1 MQINRSS
8 IFLEVI
14 EGLSKSVHIGEGN
27 AEAMAKEILFSASH
41 FLKINR
47 VNTWLIDEDF
57 SKLTCLSAYDRSL
70 DTFYDEGVMLKENYP
85 VYFNHIS
92 RTDIIIST
100 KAQEEPFNSEIVENY
115 LVPKKIFSM
124 MEVPILS
131 GGKFKG
137 IVCFENTN
145 EVRIWTNDE
154 QHFALALTQLL
165 ILTLETKEKN
175 IYRDELE
182 KLVKE
187 KSVLI
192 AEINHRVKNNLAVIT
207 ALIRNESFRV
217 KDDFHKEL
225 FNNILL
231 KTFSLSTLQHA
242 IYNSQNYQEANFSEF
257 IRTLVANMNDTYG
270 HNLTIKLE
278 LDLEELNVEID
289 KAVPCSLIVNEILT
303 NCYKYAFSSNRE
315 NMLSIQ
321 LHRNLNQ
328 QCELTIKDNGTGLPE
343 HYATNGTGFDL
354 MEGLT
359 DQIDGVLMV
368 DSNKNGTSIKLIF

>member
-1 MQINRSS
+1 MPINRSS

-14 EGLSKSVHIGEGN
+14 EGLSKSIHIGEGN

-47 VNTWLIDEDF
+47 VNAWLIDEDF
-57 SKLTCLSAYDRSL
+57 SKLSCLSAYDRTL
-70 DTFYDEGVMLKENYP
+70 EAFYDEGVMLKENYP

-100 KAQEEPFNSEIVENY
+100 QAQEELFNSEIVENY

-145 EVRIWTNDE
+145 EIRIWTNDE

-182 KLVKE
+182 KLVNE

-303 NCYKYAFSSNRE
+303 NCYKYAFSSKRQNT
-315 NMLSIQ
+315 LTIQ
-321 LHRNLNQ
+321 LHRNLNHH
-328 QCELTIKDNGTGLPE
+328 CELTIKDNGSGLPE
-343 HYATNGTGFDL
+343 NYATNGTGFDL